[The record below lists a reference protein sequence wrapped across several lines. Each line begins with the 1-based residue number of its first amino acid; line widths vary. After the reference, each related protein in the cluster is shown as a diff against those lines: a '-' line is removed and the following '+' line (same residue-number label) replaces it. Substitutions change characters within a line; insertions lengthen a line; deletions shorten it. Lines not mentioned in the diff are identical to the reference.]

1 MRIFVFP
8 VSGGAFPVQLGLLA
22 ELTANQNIIPDLAL
36 GSSGGNVAA
45 YICHAC
51 QWKGSG
57 STMTEIVKPINSE
70 MFVTSWWP
78 KGLRFM
84 PSWMI
89 GYFKGSVYSSGTGA
103 TELFQKMFTKES
115 ICSTEIWTGTLN
127 KVTGKGQFFCNR
139 RQADSI
145 LKPSRDDTYA
155 SLFSRDCM
163 PLTYMN
169 ADIELI
175 SKVTI
180 ASASIPVLVPEQII
194 NNQVY
199 VDGGTLFASPLTAL
213 QDSILEAIDQQNQTK
228 IVHPPSNIPLCSNVC
243 QSNNECNSQTSV
255 ECNREIFHI
264 DYFSSFDMQVNS
276 TSAGRGTLYD
286 NSTLAVGELIKSMCI
301 QDRLAAIE
309 LLRTPGY
316 VTFYAEMDGT
326 QENLKKVQAIRTIS
340 PKTLLEMYPSKNNSI
355 NLLSFTGQDII
366 NLMSETQKSYKLRFW
381 WIAKEGDEFKDISYR
396 KLNLSRHRGFE

>member
-1 MRIFVFP
+1 VFP

-51 QWKGSG
+51 NWKGS
-57 STMTEIVKPINSE
+57 TMAEIVKPINSG

-139 RQADSI
+139 WEADSI
-145 LKPSRDDTYA
+145 LKPSQDDTYA

-213 QDSILEAIDQQNQTK
+213 QDSILEAIDQQNK
-228 IVHPPSNIPLCSNVC
+228 KKLLDPLSNIPTTPLYSNVC
-243 QSNNECNSQTSV
+243 DPLSQCNHQAIN

-276 TSAGRGTLYD
+276 TSAGGGTLYD

-316 VTFYAEMDGT
+316 ATFYAEMDGT
-326 QENLKKVQAIRTIS
+326 QENLKKVQSIRTMS
-340 PKTLLEMYPSKNNSI
+340 PKTLLELYPSKNNSI
-355 NLLSFTGQDII
+355 NLLNFTGQDIV

-381 WIAKEGDEFKDISYR
+381 WIAKDNDEFKDISYR
-396 KLNLSRHRGFE
+396 KLNFSRHRGFE